1 MKNERTN
8 EYNIMEFLGNTNVF
22 VGAFFENIS
31 PVIYFIDVR
40 CGPYI
45 GKKPTKRERIAV

>member
-1 MKNERTN
+1 MNERTN
-8 EYNIMEFLGNTNVF
+8 EYNIMELLGNANVF

-31 PVIYFIDVR
+31 PVIYFIGAV
-40 CGPYI
+40 CEPYI